1 MYKKIRKILLL
12 VVVVM
17 TMGVMHAQQAPIFT
31 NYSNSYAVINPG
43 YYGLSE
49 GVNTMGIYRNQWS
62 GFKDGTT
69 GKVVSPNTFLVSA
82 DMPIKVLRGGVGISV
97 MNDRIGLENNVM
109 FNLGYSYHLDLG
121 PGTMGLGLALN
132 LNNRKVDFANAH
144 PLNENDPV
152 IPASEQSDMLVDFN
166 IGVFYMVPETF
177 YVAFSTTSLM
187 EAKGKALEG
196 KSSTSAS
203 FVGDR
208 TFYLVAGYEYQFFN
222 PMFKLNPSM
231 MILSDVA
238 STQYNLSSRLWYNNK
253 MCFGVNY
260 RYEESIGLL
269 AGFTIKGIQ
278 INYAYDINIMGLNIP
293 GSHEVSISYN
303 FKLDLE
309 KSPRIYRSIR
319 YL

>member
-1 MYKKIRKILLL
+1 MYKKLRKIVLL

-17 TMGVMHAQQAPIFT
+17 TTGMLRAQQAPMFT

-49 GVNTMGIYRNQWS
+49 GVNTLGIYRNQWT

-69 GKVVSPNTFLVSA
+69 GKVVSPSTFLVSA
-82 DMPIKVLRGGVGISV
+82 DMPLNVLKGGIGISL
-97 MNDRIGLENNVM
+97 MNDQIGLENNVM

-121 PGTMGLGLALN
+121 AGTMGLGLALN
-132 LNNRKVDFANAH
+132 LNNRKVDFANAQ
-144 PLNENDPV
+144 PLNGNDPV
-152 IPASEQSDMLVDFN
+152 IPTSAQSDMLFDFN
-166 IGVFYMVPETF
+166 IGIFYVVPETF
-177 YVAFSTTSLM
+177 YISFSATSLL
-187 EAKGKALEG
+187 ESKGKALEG

-208 TFYLVAGYEYQFFN
+208 TFYLAAGYEYQFFN
-222 PMFKLNPSM
+222 PMFKLNPSL

-238 STQYNLSSRLWYNNK
+238 STQYNLSSRLWYNNR

-260 RYEESIGLL
+260 RYKESIGLL
-269 AGFTIKGIQ
+269 AGFTIKGVQ
-278 INYAYDINIMGLNIP
+278 INYAYDINIMGLKMP